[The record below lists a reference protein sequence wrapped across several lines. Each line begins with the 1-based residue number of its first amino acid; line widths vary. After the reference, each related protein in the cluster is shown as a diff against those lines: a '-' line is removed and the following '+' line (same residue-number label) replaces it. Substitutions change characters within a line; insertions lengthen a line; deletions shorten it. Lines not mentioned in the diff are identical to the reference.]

1 MWNFSCPLI
10 VYGDNALDY
19 LAQVKG
25 KKAFIVTDK
34 NIIRLGLTK
43 PVTDKLDEVKI
54 QWEIFDQVEPEPS
67 LQTIK
72 LGGIAVGKY
81 QPDWVIG
88 IGGGSCMDAAKAII
102 LLLARP
108 ELEPEALTV
117 LEEFNFRAKAR
128 LMAIPTTSGTG
139 SEATWAIVLTDTN
152 DNRKLG
158 LGTTECMPDV
168 AILDPVMV
176 MGMPPQI
183 TADTGMDV
191 ICHAIEGYTST
202 WGTSMTLGPGLIATR
217 LTLEYLPRAYQDGS
231 DREARTEMMSAAT
244 LGGMSFGNAMAGL
257 GHSTGHALGAL
268 FHIPHGRAVGLFLPY
283 TMEYLINGSAET
295 TARYAEIARY
305 CHVASSPSDK
315 EDARALVARIRSL
328 AKQIG
333 QPLSVQ
339 DCGVDKV
346 SYEKEIPRLIERA
359 LNEVLTITVTR
370 IPGAED
376 LGKIFNYAYA
386 GKSIDF

>member
-1 MWNFSCPLI
+1 MWNFACPLI

-34 NIIRLGLTK
+34 NIVKLGLVK
-43 PVTDKLDEVKI
+43 LVTDQLDAVNI
-54 QWEIFDQVEPEPS
+54 QWKIFDEIEPEPS
-67 LQTIK
+67 LDTIK
-72 LGGIAVGKY
+72 KGGNAVGKY

-102 LLLARP
+102 CLLARP
-108 ELEPEALTV
+108 DLEPEAVSV
-117 LEEFNFRAKAR
+117 LETFNFREKAK

-139 SEATWAIVLTDTN
+139 AEATWAVVLTDTK

-158 LGTTECMPDV
+158 LGTTEDMPDI

-176 MGMPPQI
+176 VGMPPQI
-183 TADTGMDV
+183 TGDTGMDV

-217 LTLEYLPRAYQDGS
+217 RAFEYLPKAYKNGNDL
-231 DREARTEMMSAAT
+231 EARKEMMYAAA
-244 LGGMSFGNAMAGL
+244 LGGMSFGNSMAGL

-283 TMEYLINGSAET
+283 TMEYLMNGSDDT
-295 TARYAEIARY
+295 LVKYAEIARY
-305 CHVASSPSDK
+305 CRVASGSDK
-315 EDARALVARIRSL
+315 ECANALVARVRTL
-328 AKQIG
+328 AKEVG
-333 QPLSVQ
+333 QPLSVR
-339 DCGVDKV
+339 DCGIDKAKHDE
-346 SYEKEIPRLIERA
+346 SIPGLIERA
-359 LNEVLTITVTR
+359 LNEVMTMTVTR
-370 IPGAED
+370 IPSEED
-376 LGKIFNYAYA
+376 LDKIFHYAYE
-386 GKSIDF
+386 GKPIDF

>member
-1 MWNFSCPLI
+1 MWNFACPLI

-34 NIIRLGLTK
+34 NIVKLGLAK
-43 PVTDKLDEVKI
+43 LVTDQLDAVNIK
-54 QWEIFDQVEPEPS
+54 WKIFDEIEPEPS
-67 LQTIK
+67 LDTIK
-72 LGGIAVGKY
+72 KGGGAVGKY

-102 LLLARP
+102 CLLARP
-108 ELEPEALTV
+108 DLEPEAVSV
-117 LEEFNFRAKAR
+117 LETFNFREKAK

-139 SEATWAIVLTDTN
+139 AEATWAVVLTDTK

-158 LGTTECMPDV
+158 LGTTEDMPDV

-176 MGMPPQI
+176 AGLPPQI

-217 LTLEYLPRAYQDGS
+217 LTLDYLVRAYKNGNDL
-231 DREARTEMMSAAT
+231 DARKEMMYAAT
-244 LGGMSFGNAMAGL
+244 LGGMSFGNSMAGL

-283 TMEYLINGSAET
+283 TMEYLMNGSDDT
-295 TARYAEIARY
+295 LTKYAEMARY
-305 CHVASSPSDK
+305 CRVASGSDK
-315 EDARALVARIRSL
+315 ECANALVARVRAL
-328 AKQIG
+328 AKEIR
-333 QPLSVQ
+333 QPLSVK
-339 DCGVDKV
+339 DCGIEK
-346 SYEKEIPRLIERA
+346 SKYEQSMPGLVERA
-359 LNEVLTITVTR
+359 LNEVMTMTVTR
-370 IPGAED
+370 VPGEED
-376 LGKIFNYAYA
+376 LGKIFRYAYE
-386 GKSIDF
+386 GKGIDF

>member
-25 KKAFIVTDK
+25 KRAFLVTDK
-34 NIIRLGLTK
+34 NIVKLGLTK
-43 PVTDKLDEVKI
+43 LVADKLDEVKI
-54 QWEIFDQVEPEPS
+54 KWEIFDEVEPEPS
-67 LQTIK
+67 FATIK
-72 LGGIAVGKY
+72 KGGIAVGKY

-108 ELEPEALTV
+108 ELEPDALSV
-117 LEEFNFRAKAR
+117 LEEFNFRAQAR

-139 SEATWAIVLTDTN
+139 SEATWAIVLTDPK

-158 LGTTECMPDV
+158 LGTPEVMPDV

-191 ICHAIEGYTST
+191 ICHAIEGYTSA

-217 LTLEYLPRAYQDGS
+217 LTLDYLPRAYKNGNDL
-231 DREARTEMMSAAT
+231 EARMEMMSAAAM
-244 LGGMSFGNAMAGL
+244 GGMSFGNSMAGL
-257 GHSTGHALGAL
+257 GHSTGHALGAI
-268 FHIPHGRAVGLFLPY
+268 FHVPHGRAVGLFLPY
-283 TMEYLINGSAET
+283 TMEYLMNGSEET
-295 TARYAEIARY
+295 TTKYAEIARY
-305 CHVASSPSDK
+305 CRVASSGADK
-315 EDARALVARIRSL
+315 ECAKALVAKVRAL
-328 AKQIG
+328 AKEVG
-333 QPLSVQ
+333 QPLSVK
-339 DCGVDKV
+339 DCGVDKAK
-346 SYEKEIPRLIERA
+346 YEKEIPALIERA
-359 LNEVLTITVTR
+359 LNEVMTMTVSR
-370 IPGAED
+370 VPGGED
-376 LGKIFNYAYA
+376 LGRIFNYAYA

>member
-1 MWNFSCPLI
+1 MWNFACPLI

-34 NIIRLGLTK
+34 NIVKLGLVK
-43 PVTDKLDEVKI
+43 LVTGQLDAVNIK
-54 QWEIFDQVEPEPS
+54 WKIFDEIEPEPS
-67 LQTIK
+67 LDTIK
-72 LGGIAVGKY
+72 KGGNAVGKY

-102 LLLARP
+102 CLLARP
-108 ELEPEALTV
+108 DLEPEAVSV
-117 LEEFNFRAKAR
+117 LETFNFREKAK

-139 SEATWAIVLTDTN
+139 AEATWAVVLTDTK

-158 LGTTECMPDV
+158 LGTTEDMPDI

-176 MGMPPQI
+176 AGMPPQI
-183 TADTGMDV
+183 TGDTGMDV

-217 LTLEYLPRAYQDGS
+217 RAFEYLLKAYKNGNDL
-231 DREARTEMMSAAT
+231 EARKEMMYAAA
-244 LGGMSFGNAMAGL
+244 LGGMSFGNSMAGL

-283 TMEYLINGSAET
+283 TMEYLMNGSDDTLAK
-295 TARYAEIARY
+295 YAEMARY
-305 CHVASSPSDK
+305 CRVASGSDK
-315 EDARALVARIRSL
+315 ECANALVARVRTL
-328 AKQIG
+328 AKEVS
-333 QPLSVQ
+333 QPLSVR
-339 DCGVDKV
+339 DCGIDKAKYDE
-346 SYEKEIPRLIERA
+346 SIPGLIERA
-359 LNEVLTITVTR
+359 LNEVMTMTVTR
-370 IPGAED
+370 IPGEED
-376 LGKIFNYAYA
+376 LDKIFHYAYE

>member
-10 VYGDNALDY
+10 VYGDNSLDY

-34 NIIRLGLTK
+34 NIVKLGLIK
-43 PVTDKLDEVKI
+43 PVTDKLDEAKI
-54 QWEIFDQVEPEPS
+54 QWQIFDDVEPEPS
-67 LQTIK
+67 LTTIK
-72 LGGIAVGKY
+72 KGGVAVGKY

-108 ELEPEALTV
+108 ELEPESLSV

-139 SEATWAIVLTDTN
+139 SEATWAIVLTDTK

-158 LGTTECMPDV
+158 LGSTECMPDI

-191 ICHAIEGYTST
+191 ICHAIEGYTSV

-217 LTLEYLPRAYQDGS
+217 LTLEYLVRAYKDGG
-231 DREARTEMMSAAT
+231 DLEARKEMMNAAT
-244 LGGMSFGNAMAGL
+244 MGGMSFGNSMAGL
-257 GHSTGHALGAL
+257 AHSTGHALGAI
-268 FHIPHGRAVGLFLPY
+268 FHVPHGRAVGLFLPY
-283 TMEYLINGSAET
+283 TMEYLINESAET
-295 TARYAEIARY
+295 TAKYAEMARY
-305 CHVASSPSDK
+305 CRVASSGSDK
-315 EDARALVARIRSL
+315 ECALALVARVRAL
-328 AKQIG
+328 AGEMG
-333 QPLSVQ
+333 QPLSIK
-339 DCGVDKV
+339 DCGVGQAE
-346 SYEKEIPRLIERA
+346 YEKEIPRLIERA
-359 LNEVLTITVTR
+359 LNEVMTMTVTR
-370 IPGAED
+370 IPGGED
-376 LGKIFNYAYA
+376 LGRIFKYAYA

>member
-1 MWNFSCPLI
+1 MWNFACPLI

-34 NIIRLGLTK
+34 NIVKLGLAK
-43 PVTDKLDEVKI
+43 LVTDQLDAVNIK
-54 QWEIFDQVEPEPS
+54 WKIFDEIEPEPS
-67 LQTIK
+67 LDTIK
-72 LGGIAVGKY
+72 KGGGAVGKY

-102 LLLARP
+102 CLLARP
-108 ELEPEALTV
+108 DLEPEAVSV
-117 LEEFNFRAKAR
+117 LETFNFREKAK

-139 SEATWAIVLTDTN
+139 AEATWAVVLTDTK

-158 LGTTECMPDV
+158 LGSTEDMPDV

-176 MGMPPQI
+176 AGMPPQI
-183 TADTGMDV
+183 TGDTGMDV

-217 LTLEYLPRAYQDGS
+217 LTLDYLVRAYKNGNDL
-231 DREARTEMMSAAT
+231 DARKEMMYAAT
-244 LGGMSFGNAMAGL
+244 LGGMSFGNSMAGL

-283 TMEYLINGSAET
+283 TMEYLMNGSDDTLAK
-295 TARYAEIARY
+295 YAEMARY
-305 CHVASSPSDK
+305 CRVASGSDK
-315 EDARALVARIRSL
+315 ECANALVARVRAL
-328 AKQIG
+328 AKEIR
-333 QPLSVQ
+333 QPLSVK
-339 DCGVDKV
+339 DCGIEKTK
-346 SYEKEIPRLIERA
+346 YEQSMPGLIERA
-359 LNEVLTITVTR
+359 LNEVMTMTVTR
-370 IPGAED
+370 VPGEED
-376 LGKIFNYAYA
+376 LGKIFRYAYE
-386 GKSIDF
+386 GKPIDF